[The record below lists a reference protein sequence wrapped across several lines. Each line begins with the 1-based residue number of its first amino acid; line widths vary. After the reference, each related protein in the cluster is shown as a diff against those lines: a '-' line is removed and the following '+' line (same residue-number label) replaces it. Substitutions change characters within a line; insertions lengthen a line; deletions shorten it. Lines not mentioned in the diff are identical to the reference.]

1 MKILDAKKILCLIV
15 LNTIL
20 LCGCTFPSKQVPL
33 LSEEFLQGTWV
44 REEGF
49 VCKYQDKIFENSD
62 GNKYFNCS
70 IVDGHLE
77 SYHLFDDEFITKD
90 ISVIDNDTIKI
101 DGITAVRSDSNK
113 GKKYLKEIG
122 EGLIGSWVTNEAGIC
137 YTLEINKDDIK
148 LTSDEYDYTVL
159 NYKFSDGAMLVY
171 PEDEPLNESEALFLE
186 LSGDTLTWIANDY
199 RLESY
204 RKGSQMAEDA
214 ETGKLMLLGDWV
226 YVTEDGKTISK
237 WNFSQDSMLSMDG
250 LDKEP
255 VLTNVY
261 ITYIDKWKCY
271 LRIGHDIYQFD
282 YCDDRV
288 YLYEEDSYDLIA
300 MLYAPD
306 SQEGNKYL
314 DKVDTIFQEG
324 EMITQTF
331 SEEIKDER
339 NPEALSIELTFD
351 GMSNIWLEDYISLNK
366 YEPIYGDVF
375 STIIHPYEL
384 ICEDEL
390 DNAVISFIYNV
401 NELPYDCEEDLVVTY
416 FDIDNEILQVLDTSL
431 NNKKHLVTAEFVG
444 NGIYCVMDSLLIS
457 GDTRNSSEYIPKNTA
472 WARNWNTGDILSLVD
487 YDYIEESEGVF
498 KVSTVS
504 QLASV
509 VYYANTTM
517 NAFISIVLENN
528 IDLSGYKWSCMGWSS
543 GVDHNYPF
551 RGIIDGQ
558 GYTISNLFIETKDY
572 YGGLIGHGTYCNI
585 YDLNIT
591 DAYISASSDAG
602 IITAESIC
610 CDYSNCHVD
619 GIVNASKA
627 GSMIGYE
634 ANGYIT
640 SCTADVL
647 VNGKSF
653 DYLSWNEKEK
663 STIVVDELITITLE
677 DDLTITRPDV
687 DLNDYMN
694 LGWVIVCDGE
704 QLLDRNAENETSYKY
719 FGEDPGN
726 YEVYLNAF
734 ISGQYVPVSN
744 VLSYTIN

>member
-1 MKILDAKKILCLIV
+1 M
-15 LNTIL
+15 
-20 LCGCTFPSKQVPL
+20 
-33 LSEEFLQGTWV
+33 
-44 REEGF
+44 
-49 VCKYQDKIFENSD
+49 
-62 GNKYFNCS
+62 
-70 IVDGHLE
+70 
-77 SYHLFDDEFITKD
+77 
-90 ISVIDNDTIKI
+90 
-101 DGITAVRSDSNK
+101 
-113 GKKYLKEIG
+113 
-122 EGLIGSWVTNEAGIC
+122 
-137 YTLEINKDDIK
+137 
-148 LTSDEYDYTVL
+148 
-159 NYKFSDGAMLVY
+159 
-171 PEDEPLNESEALFLE
+171 
-186 LSGDTLTWIANDY
+186 
-199 RLESY
+199 
-204 RKGSQMAEDA
+204 
-214 ETGKLMLLGDWV
+214 
-226 YVTEDGKTISK
+226 
-237 WNFSQDSMLSMDG
+237 
-250 LDKEP
+250 
-255 VLTNVY
+255 
-261 ITYIDKWKCY
+261 
-271 LRIGHDIYQFD
+271 
-282 YCDDRV
+282 
-288 YLYEEDSYDLIA
+288 
-300 MLYAPD
+300 
-306 SQEGNKYL
+306 
-314 DKVDTIFQEG
+314 
-324 EMITQTF
+324 
-331 SEEIKDER
+331 
-339 NPEALSIELTFD
+339 
-351 GMSNIWLEDYISLNK
+351 
-366 YEPIYGDVF
+366 
-375 STIIHPYEL
+375 
-384 ICEDEL
+384 DEL
-390 DNAVISFIYNV
+390 DNAVISFIYNA
-401 NELPYDCEEDLVVTY
+401 NELPYDCEENLVVTY

-431 NNKKHLVTAEFVG
+431 NNKKHLVKAEFVG